1 MWKANNLFP
10 KSFPKVDV
18 SVILAAFF
26 VNLPCLNQALNIL
39 IFGERGGDFE
49 VKKRKKKNH
58 NIQQIWL
65 RIYHIEWFFRGARDR
80 AWTDTTVTAQDFES
94 AEAPK
99 KSSKKQLFLHS
110 FYRKIIVFL
119 QVKNCVPQRSP
130 LFKKQRK
137 RDKINVSPA
146 WLFVSRGL
154 FFMLKKLILLLIYKQ
169 FIDRIEKKC

>member
-26 VNLPCLNQALNIL
+26 VNLPCLNQTLNIL

-58 NIQQIWL
+58 NMQQIWL

-99 KSSKKQLFLHS
+99 KSSKKLLFC
-110 FYRKIIVFL
+110 IVFIE
-119 QVKNCVPQRSP
+119 KS
-130 LFKKQRK
+130 
-137 RDKINVSPA
+137 
-146 WLFVSRGL
+146 L
-154 FFMLKKLILLLIYKQ
+154 FFCKLKIAFPNVPHFLKSSGKGIKSTSAPHDYLSPGDCFLCWKN
-169 FIDRIEKKC
+169 